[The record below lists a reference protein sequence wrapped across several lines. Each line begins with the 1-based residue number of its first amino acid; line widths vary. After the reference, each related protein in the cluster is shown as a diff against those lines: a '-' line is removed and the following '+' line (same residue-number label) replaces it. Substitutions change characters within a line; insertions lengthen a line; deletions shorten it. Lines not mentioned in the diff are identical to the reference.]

1 MKLVSHS
8 PHCLNT
14 KSLWRL
20 QTTEICIST
29 KYAEPQYNCDASC
42 SVIAMA
48 GLWQPHFLA
57 DTNNSEQFLQTLI
70 KPLTTPGDR
79 YVSLVII
86 LPVIYTV
93 EGAKGP

>member
-1 MKLVSHS
+1 MV
-8 PHCLNT
+8 
-14 KSLWRL
+14 
-20 QTTEICIST
+20 
-29 KYAEPQYNCDASC
+29 
-42 SVIAMA
+42 

-70 KPLTTPGDR
+70 KPFTTPGDR